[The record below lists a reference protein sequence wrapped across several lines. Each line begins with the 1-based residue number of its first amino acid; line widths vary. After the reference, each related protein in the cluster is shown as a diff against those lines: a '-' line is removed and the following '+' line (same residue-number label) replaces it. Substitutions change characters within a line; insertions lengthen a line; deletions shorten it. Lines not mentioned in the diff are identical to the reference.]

1 MSRDFN
7 DIYKKID
14 QSHKDLYKKD
24 TQNAKDILDIKKD
37 QDKLL
42 REISDLKKEVKDISF
57 KVDVML
63 EILNSFTI
71 MLEEESQDDYGQD
84 DDDTDENWLTTE
96 DDWSN
101 GEDDS

>member
-1 MSRDFN
+1 MSRDFD

-14 QSHKDLYKKD
+14 QSHKDLYKQD
-24 TQNAKDILDIKKD
+24 IENAKDICGLKKD

-42 REISDLKKEVKDISF
+42 KDISEIKKEVRDISY

-71 MLEEESQDDYGQD
+71 MLEEDEELDEDY
-84 DDDTDENWLTTE
+84 DTDQTWVPDE
-96 DDWSN
+96 DDEWSN
-101 GEDDS
+101 REDDS

>member
-24 TQNAKDILDIKKD
+24 TENAKDILDIKKD

-42 REISDLKKEVKDISF
+42 KEISDIKKEIKDISF

-71 MLEEESQDDYGQD
+71 I
-84 DDDTDENWLTTE
+84 T
-96 DDWSN
+96 
-101 GEDDS
+101 